1 MSKHLFIVHRW
12 AGSADADWYPCLQS
26 KLPSDVVVHISDYPE
41 AKLPVIEKWVPYL
54 SEQVSNEL
62 KKVGTTLKEDLSNA
76 YFIGHS
82 VGTQTVGRYLAT
94 LPENTHVGGAVLVG
108 AWFTVNE
115 SWESLNPWLNTP
127 FDYDRVKQVTK
138 EHPIV
143 AIVSD
148 NDRFTNGEAMTKNIE
163 LLKERYN
170 AEIIMRPGENHFNE
184 KEEPGVVEQV
194 LAMLSK

>member
-1 MSKHLFIVHRW
+1 M
-12 AGSADADWYPCLQS
+12 
-26 KLPSDVVVHISDYPE
+26 
-41 AKLPVIEKWVPYL
+41 
-54 SEQVSNEL
+54 
-62 KKVGTTLKEDLSNA
+62 
-76 YFIGHS
+76 FIG
-82 VGTQTVGRYLAT
+82 GLAAQTLAT
-94 LPENTHVGGAVLVG
+94 LPENTRVGAVLVG

-170 AEIIMRPGENHFNE
+170 AEIVMRPGENHFNE